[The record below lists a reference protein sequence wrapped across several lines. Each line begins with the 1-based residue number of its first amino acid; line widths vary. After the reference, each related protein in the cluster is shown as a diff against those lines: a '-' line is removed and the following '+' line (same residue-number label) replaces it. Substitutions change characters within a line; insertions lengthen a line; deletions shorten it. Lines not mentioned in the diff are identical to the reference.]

1 MKLRY
6 YLDLLTF
13 LVLMVSY
20 IYFILEWKVHRQ
32 RNRDFRSEFIAL
44 RIRKEKQDPTLTIEE
59 ESRYEALYEMGA
71 TNAVIHALSNIRSA
85 TCLWSYGLLFFTKM
99 LLTKLH
105 SYLAYKSFGLTII
118 NLIDLLLIACAV
130 IMAIIWSKWTK
141 NPLTLSSNQANNIQN
156 RFN

>member
-6 YLDLLTF
+6 YLDLLTL

-20 IYFILEWKVHRQ
+20 IYFILKWKVHRQ
-32 RNRDFRSEFIAL
+32 RNRDFRSDFIAL

-59 ESRYEALYEMGA
+59 ESRYEALYKMGA

-85 TCLWSYGLLFFTKM
+85 ACLWSYGLLFFTKM

-105 SYLAYKSFGLTII
+105 CLPSIERTFAHQLRGSNHDCSVLNASRKQARS
-118 NLIDLLLIACAV
+118 LL
-130 IMAIIWSKWTK
+130 
-141 NPLTLSSNQANNIQN
+141 
-156 RFN
+156 R